1 MTLMAMGGGL
11 RGWIRV
17 KFNKDEQNSIL
28 LNPPSSQLA
37 PPIGLEPT
45 VTKEGVS
52 LASCARR

>member
-37 PPIGLEPT
+37 PPVGLEPT

-52 LASCARR
+52 WVA